1 MEYVLIFGLMFVLI
15 CFQTT
20 VIMYQWVR
28 NKELKAANE
37 NLKLPF

>member
-1 MEYVLIFGLMFVLI
+1 MEYLLIFGLMFTLLCFETIVL
-15 CFQTT
+15 
-20 VIMYQWVR
+20 MYLWVR